1 MNSFMQ
7 DVRYGVRSL
16 LKTPGFTLVAI
27 LTLAL
32 GVGANAA
39 IFSVL
44 EAVVLRDLPYDD
56 PDRLA
61 VMWTRNIRQSLP
73 DGSSYL
79 NFRDWKS
86 RSKQFESMAVHIR
99 PEFTRGTISGG
110 AEPQRIH
117 VALVGEGFFL
127 LGTPP
132 QIGRPFEDGDF
143 VERPRVVITD
153 RGSGSTPPIAG

>member
-73 DGSSYL
+73 MD
-79 NFRDWKS
+79 
-86 RSKQFESMAVHIR
+86 
-99 PEFTRGTISGG
+99 P
-110 AEPQRIH
+110 RI
-117 VALVGEGFFL
+117 
-127 LGTPP
+127 
-132 QIGRPFEDGDF
+132 
-143 VERPRVVITD
+143 
-153 RGSGSTPPIAG
+153 